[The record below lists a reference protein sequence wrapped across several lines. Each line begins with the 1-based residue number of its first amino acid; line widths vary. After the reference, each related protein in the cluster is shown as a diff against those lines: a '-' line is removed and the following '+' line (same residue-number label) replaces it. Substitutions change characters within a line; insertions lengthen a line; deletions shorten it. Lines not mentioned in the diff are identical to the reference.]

1 MLLESNTVDWA
12 GMSLSADNSELGPRT
27 RSQIL
32 VENVGSLSMKGIFH
46 STKRSATTAIRSRSL
61 RPVAWCSL
69 GQRNHRL
76 HET

>member
-32 VENVGSLSMKGIFH
+32 VENVGGLYERHISLHQEVCNYGYS
-46 STKRSATTAIRSRSL
+46 
-61 RPVAWCSL
+61 
-69 GQRNHRL
+69 
-76 HET
+76 